1 MKIKTNVKQ
10 LAREQYKVI
19 LGDFILFSSAAEL
32 LVRLSSDMTP
42 FELEHLAYRLGNT
55 HVDELQKTGCDT
67 PAEAYI
73 FEHDYVFVLQGKHEK
88 LFVYSCDFVDID
100 DEHIFGTSLES
111 AFK

>member
-32 LVRLSSDMTP
+32 LVWLSSDMTP

-73 FEHDYVFVLQGKHEK
+73 FEHEFVFVLQGKHEK

-100 DEHIFGTSLES
+100 DDHIFGTSLES

>member
-32 LVRLSSDMTP
+32 LVWLSSDMTP

-73 FEHDYVFVLQGKHEK
+73 FEHEFVFVLQGKHEK

-100 DEHIFGTSLES
+100 DHIFGTSLES

>member
-1 MKIKTNVKQ
+1 MKIKTNIKQ
-10 LAREQYKVI
+10 LAKEQYKVI
-19 LGDFILFSSAAEL
+19 LGEFILFSSAAEL
-32 LVRLSSDMTP
+32 LVWLSSDMTL

-55 HVDELQKTGCDT
+55 HVDELQKSGCDT

-73 FEHDYVFVLQGKHEK
+73 FEHEYIFVLQGKQEK

-100 DEHIFGTSLES
+100 DEHIFVSPLES

>member
-10 LAREQYKVI
+10 LAREQYKFI

-32 LVRLSSDMTP
+32 LVWLSSDMTP

-73 FEHDYVFVLQGKHEK
+73 FEHKFVFVLQGKHEK

-111 AFK
+111 AFE